1 MRADQMQAPEP
12 DNAERIARGATVLE
26 AYEAIDGADADCPH
40 DAIADILHK
49 IHADG
54 GDTEAAIRMA
64 VANFEAERDGE
75 E

>member
-12 DNAERIARGATVLE
+12 DNGERVGRGRTLMETYTAVCE
-26 AYEAIDGADADCPH
+26 GDQDPQDMIS
-40 DAIADILHK
+40 DILHM

-64 VANFEAERDGE
+64 VSNFEAERDGE
-75 E
+75 D